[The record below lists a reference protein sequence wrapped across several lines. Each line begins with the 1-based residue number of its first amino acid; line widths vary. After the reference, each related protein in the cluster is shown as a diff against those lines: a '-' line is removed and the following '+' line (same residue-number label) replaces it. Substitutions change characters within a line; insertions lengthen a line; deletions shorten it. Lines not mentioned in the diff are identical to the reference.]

1 MFFKRLLELVII
13 LHGIIL
19 IVMYF
24 ASSGARAN
32 KALFKTNVVDLDSGN
47 FDSIAMDKTKDV
59 LVEFYAP
66 CKIHKYL
73 FSANLCLKSILKTSD
88 FREIALICNLME
100 RKRKKN

>member
-1 MFFKRLLELVII
+1 MFFKTLLELVII

-24 ASSGARAN
+24 AASGARAN

-66 CKIHKYL
+66 CKILNIY
-73 FSANLCLKSILKTSD
+73 FQQT
-88 FREIALICNLME
+88 FV
-100 RKRKKN
+100 